1 MQRRKSPPRGRKR
14 SKKAASDQ
22 ERNLKELTKQ
32 LQKLRDD
39 ALQAE
44 VDSMKE
50 GTAKKLAQID
60 LDYQKRARA
69 IQEAEER
76 IRELQGGELTKGQQ
90 AQIKA
95 LNDANNAQRTE
106 ERASVSSISIS
117 PEGLASTI
125 NKNIQSWDE
134 YLKAYGTF
142 REKLQATKDIYDRK
156 IEMLAA
162 LESGRHLKPS
172 EMQQ

>member
-1 MQRRKSPPRGRKR
+1 M
-14 SKKAASDQ
+14 
-22 ERNLKELTKQ
+22 
-32 LQKLRDD
+32 
-39 ALQAE
+39 QAE

-76 IRELQGGELTKGQQ
+76 IRELQSGELTKGQQ

-125 NKNIQSWDE
+125 NKNIQYWDE
-134 YLKAYGTF
+134 YLQNMEPSGKNY
-142 REKLQATKDIYDRK
+142 KLQKTFTTVKSKR
-156 IEMLAA
+156 LAA